1 MPLRLGQVTAGQ
13 ACCPPF
19 IVSTNVTAGVYGASN
34 GPARILREVH
44 DDVVMFIVTA
54 PAQPER
60 RRGRKRPDAISAAGR
75 ALRRMPETVAGDSS
89 AVAGRGPAIVA

>member
-1 MPLRLGQVTAGQ
+1 MPLRLGKVTAGQ
-13 ACCPPF
+13 VCCPPF
-19 IVSTNVTAGVYGASN
+19 IVSTNVTAGVHGVSN

-60 RRGRKRPDAISAAGR
+60 RRVRNRLDAISAAVR
-75 ALRRMPETVAGDSS
+75 SVRRMPEVVAGNS
-89 AVAGRGPAIVA
+89 